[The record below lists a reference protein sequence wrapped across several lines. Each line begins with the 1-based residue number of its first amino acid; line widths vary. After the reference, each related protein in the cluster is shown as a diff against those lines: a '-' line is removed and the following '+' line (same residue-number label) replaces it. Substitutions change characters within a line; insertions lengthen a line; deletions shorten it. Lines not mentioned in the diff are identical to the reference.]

1 MTYESYFMNF
11 SCIHNHNSFYC
22 IYGIIDIFS
31 RHYLDVSLANTR
43 ATMLVY
49 IIASMKR
56 TENCNG
62 VFQKSIV
69 VMAFLRYAE
78 IAVASI

>member
-1 MTYESYFMNF
+1 MTYESYFTIF

-43 ATMLVY
+43 ATMLV
-49 IIASMKR
+49 KV
-56 TENCNG
+56 EH
-62 VFQKSIV
+62 
-69 VMAFLRYAE
+69 E
-78 IAVASI
+78 